1 MTTAEPRP
9 IGLYLHVPFCKVKCL
24 YCDFYSMPA
33 GEETKDAYTS
43 ALCRAID
50 EADPLCDTVYF
61 GGGTPSQLGTARLT
75 ALLSHIRRTP
85 DCEVTLECNPGDA
98 DSLDFRALA
107 AAGVNRISMGLQSAN
122 DAERRALGRRSDA
135 ATVRRAVAL
144 ARAAGITNLS
154 LDLMLGIPGQTA
166 ESLAKSID
174 FCLALEVPHI
184 SAYLLKIED
193 GTPFAAM
200 RDRLAL
206 PDEDTVC
213 DDYLQTVEA
222 LTAAGLRQY
231 EISNFARPGF
241 ESRHNLKYW
250 RCEPYLGLG
259 PAAHS
264 FLDGRRFY
272 YPRDLQAFLDG
283 RPPIPDG
290 AGGDPAEWLM
300 LRLRLMEG
308 VTDAAFAARFGRPLP
323 AAFRQ
328 SAERFA
334 RQGLMTVTD
343 GAAALTPAGC
353 LLSNPIIGA
362 LTESVAEIDTN

>member
-1 MTTAEPRP
+1 
-9 IGLYLHVPFCKVKCL
+9 
-24 YCDFYSMPA
+24 MPA
-33 GEETKDAYTS
+33 GEETKDAYTA

-50 EADPLCDTVYF
+50 AADPLCDTVYF
-61 GGGTPSQLGTARLT
+61 GGGTPSQLGTARLIEI
-75 ALLSHIRRTP
+75 LSHVRRTA
-85 DCEVTLECNPGDA
+85 DCEVTAECNPGDA
-98 DSLDFRALA
+98 QALDFRALA
-107 AAGVNRISMGLQSAN
+107 AAGVNRISMGLQSA
-122 DAERRALGRRSDA
+122 DAAERRALGRRSNA
-135 ATVRRAVAL
+135 ETVHRAVAW
-144 ARAAGITNLS
+144 ARNAGITNLS

-166 ESLAKSID
+166 ESLSASIE
-174 FCLALEVPHI
+174 FCLALAVPHV

-200 RDRLAL
+200 RAGLAL

-213 DDYLQTVEA
+213 DFYLQTVEA
-222 LTAAGLRQY
+222 LNAAGLRQY

-250 RCEPYLGLG
+250 RCEAYLGLG

-264 FLDGRRFY
+264 FLNGKRFY

-283 RPPIPDG
+283 EPPVQDG

-323 AAFRQ
+323 AAFWH

-334 RQGLMTVTD
+334 RQGLMTVA
-343 GAAALTPAGC
+343 GGCAALTPAGC
-353 LLSNPIIGA
+353 LLSNPVIGA
-362 LTESVAEIDTN
+362 LTETVAE